1 MRYRTILL
9 FGAPGVGKGT
19 QGKNL
24 GAMPG
29 FFHCSCGDVFR
40 ALDPQSPIG
49 KLFAQYSRTGGLVP
63 DELTVQ
69 LWRETVEA
77 WAAAG
82 KFNPQSDILLL
93 DGIPRSLEQA
103 TIMDPMLDVAAVV
116 YLICNNVEEIVARL
130 QRRAK
135 GSGRVDDTNEEVIRH
150 RMDVYEEVTRPVLEF
165 YPRNKIFR
173 VDGSRR
179 PDEVTGE
186 MLRVLKF
193 IKR

>member
-1 MRYRTILL
+1 MRYRSILL

-24 GAMPG
+24 GAIPG

-40 ALDPQSPIG
+40 ALDPQSEMG
-49 KLFAQYSRTGGLVP
+49 RLFAQYSRTGGLVP
-63 DELTVQ
+63 DELTVR

-77 WAAAG
+77 WGAGG
-82 KFNPQSDILLL
+82 KFDPRADFLLL

-103 TIMDPMLDVAAVV
+103 QIMDPMIEVAAVI

-135 GSGRVDDTNEEVIRH
+135 GSGRADDTNEEVIRH
-150 RMDVYEEVTRPVLEF
+150 RMDVYEEVSRPVLEF
-165 YPRNKIFR
+165 YPRNKI
-173 VDGSRR
+173 VSRT
-179 PDEVTGE
+179 PEEVTAD
-186 MLRVLKF
+186 MLKALKF
-193 IKR
+193 LKR